1 MAINH
6 YFHGYEAPFL
16 MDPSLLLGT
25 AVPFVSAYIYIYL
38 YNIFYILPH
47 LWDICPV
54 MHGFSPLT
62 STGYSC
68 QVLLVQIPI
77 DTIDLAAYFQGPAT
91 QRSN

>member
-1 MAINH
+1 M
-6 YFHGYEAPFL
+6 GYLSSYAWF
-16 MDPSLLLGT
+16 
-25 AVPFVSAYIYIYL
+25 
-38 YNIFYILPH
+38 
-47 LWDICPV
+47 
-54 MHGFSPLT
+54 FSPLT